1 MDEDA
6 ENQPTPIEIEA
17 NSKSNPGD
25 QNSIGPWMVVDR
37 RKNKKK
43 NFNGSSQNSQ
53 GTQNCAN
60 SVSEVKDNRTEK
72 MQVGPELNGTL
83 ENAFN
88 EDTVTNNGT
97 LKQMQ
102 KEAMEDGNGQAQGYG
117 QVRKKSISW
126 AQSNLK
132 NSTMQVNQIQRKDK
146 EICKDK
152 ISLHKKDTR
161 LKGGSKGLTI
171 VQKDSQDVNNLQHE
185 ISPSTRN
192 VGHESDIAKDSES
205 CLGCTVGQ
213 GRQLSATNAESVI
226 SATRKGLQSS
236 RGMGPTNNS
245 NEVDQPY
252 CASKRGGSYSFSS
265 STIGLGTANP
275 KSSITRQ
282 VHHVQSNMELGD
294 GDCGMEPPGGTDLP
308 PNHNHTVLQR
318 VPEQDINERT
328 HEGCSSHSQEG
339 GSTMLYRGPLHTNSS
354 TILLPGSE
362 YADPQQTNGHCSV
375 ESKTGHMGAE
385 FLQ

>member
-1 MDEDA
+1 
-6 ENQPTPIEIEA
+6 
-17 NSKSNPGD
+17 
-25 QNSIGPWMVVDR
+25 MVVDR

-53 GTQNCAN
+53 STQNCAN
-60 SVSEVKDNRTEK
+60 SVSEVKDNRSEK

-88 EDTVTNNGT
+88 EDTVTNNGI

-117 QVRKKSISW
+117 PVRKKSTSW

-146 EICKDK
+146 EISKDK

-185 ISPSTRN
+185 ISSSTGN
-192 VGHESDIAKDSES
+192 VGHGSDIARDSES

-213 GRQLSATNAESVI
+213 GGQLSATNAESVI
-226 SATRKGLQSS
+226 FATGKGLQSS

-245 NEVDQPY
+245 NEVD
-252 CASKRGGSYSFSS
+252 
-265 STIGLGTANP
+265 
-275 KSSITRQ
+275 
-282 VHHVQSNMELGD
+282 
-294 GDCGMEPPGGTDLP
+294 
-308 PNHNHTVLQR
+308 
-318 VPEQDINERT
+318 
-328 HEGCSSHSQEG
+328 
-339 GSTMLYRGPLHTNSS
+339 
-354 TILLPGSE
+354 
-362 YADPQQTNGHCSV
+362 
-375 ESKTGHMGAE
+375 
-385 FLQ
+385 